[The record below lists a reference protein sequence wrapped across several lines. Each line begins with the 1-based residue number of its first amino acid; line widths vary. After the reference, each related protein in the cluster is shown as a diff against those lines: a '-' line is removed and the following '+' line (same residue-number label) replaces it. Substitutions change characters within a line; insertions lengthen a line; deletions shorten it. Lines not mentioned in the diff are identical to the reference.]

1 VLQGKDGYAKGQKKK
16 KKCYTVLRRLRRNE
30 RLANERVQQG
40 RTRAKKKKKKKSG
53 QRRRSVTPCSGD
65 YVATNGW
72 LTKGCSREEQ
82 GAVVQPHFKRLER
95 DERAEDNKWPPKQ
108 RCVRPRT
115 APNSS
120 KVHRQAGSTIAD
132 RAFLKKKGVTRV
144 AHAATLQLNPAM
156 EGYSQYEKGN
166 HQDKPHP

>member
-1 VLQGKDGYAKGQKKK
+1 MYSRKTNLKEKKERRRSS
-16 KKCYTVLRRLRRNE
+16 YTGRRR
-30 RLANERVQQG
+30 
-40 RTRAKKKKKKKSG
+40 
-53 QRRRSVTPCSGD
+53 RRRSVTPCSGD

-120 KVHRQAGSTIAD
+120 KVHRQAGSTVAD
-132 RAFLKKKGVTRV
+132 RACDSPLGLQGKDRKATSAAPSNHCAV
-144 AHAATLQLNPAM
+144 ATHNK
-156 EGYSQYEKGN
+156 SQPKEPHK
-166 HQDKPHP
+166 HQAHKANEHHSP

>member
-1 VLQGKDGYAKGQKKK
+1 MA
-16 KKCYTVLRRLRRNE
+16 
-30 RLANERVQQG
+30 
-40 RTRAKKKKKKKSG
+40 
-53 QRRRSVTPCSGD
+53 RRRSVTPCSGD

-95 DERAEDNKWPPKQ
+95 NERAEDNKWPPKQ

-120 KVHRQAGSTIAD
+120 KVHRQAGSTVAD
-132 RAFLKKKGVTRV
+132 RACDSPLKKKKKGVTRVAHAATLQKKKKKGVTRV

-166 HQDKPHP
+166 HHDSPFF